1 LSSHSD
7 GNQTGNKTTVPLTL
21 TAQLRGALPRTSVIE
36 PKLIVILGA
45 LTAFASLSIDMYL
58 PSFPTLEREL
68 HANSTTVQFSLAAF
82 FIGLAVGQAV
92 WGPLADRYGRKRPLY
107 IGISVYVIASI
118 GCALAKNIETLI
130 AFRFIQALGG
140 CAGIVIARA
149 MVRDL
154 FDHKTLAR
162 VFSLLT
168 LVLGVAPIL
177 APVAGGYILNLFGW
191 RWIFVILTFFGIA
204 CLTAAAI
211 GLTETLPP
219 EARHRSGGNPIWA
232 ALKVYGQLLVDP
244 RFIGYALAGGVAQA
258 GLFAYIA
265 NSPFVF
271 IKIYGVKENIYGWFF
286 GFNALGLIV
295 SSQINHRLLS
305 RWTSD
310 QILSRI
316 IVVMTFFSMT
326 LLLMAWT
333 GWGGF
338 WSLIPPLFGFVSCL
352 GFTFPNAIAGALAHQ
367 EKRAGSASALLGTIQ
382 FSLATVAGS
391 LVGAFHP
398 HSAVPMAAVMALCCV
413 LALTLHRTMVRP
425 VSDHPP
431 VEDGMELDVQVVE

>member
-1 LSSHSD
+1 ML
-7 GNQTGNKTTVPLTL
+7 
-21 TAQLRGALPRTSVIE
+21 
-36 PKLIVILGA
+36 ILGA

-68 HANSTTVQFSLAAF
+68 HTSSSSVQFSLAAF
-82 FIGLAVGQAV
+82 FIGLALGQAL
-92 WGPLADRYGRKRPLY
+92 WGPLADRYGRKPPLY
-107 IGISVYVIASI
+107 IGISVYVLASI
-118 GCALAKNIETLI
+118 GCALAKNIESLI
-130 AFRFIQALGG
+130 ALRFVQALGG

-149 MVRDL
+149 MVRDI

-177 APVAGGYILNLFGW
+177 APVAGGYILNLLGW
-191 RWIFVILTFFGIA
+191 RWIFAILTVFGIC
-204 CLTAAAI
+204 CLTASAL
-211 GLTETLPP
+211 GLKETLPY
-219 EARHRSGGNPIWA
+219 EARHRSEGNPIFA

-271 IKIYGVKENIYGWFF
+271 INIYGVREDVYGWFF
-286 GFNALGLIV
+286 GANAFGLIV

-305 RWTSD
+305 KWTSD

-316 IVVMTFFSMT
+316 MVIMTCFSLT
-326 LLLMAWT
+326 LFLAAWT

-352 GFTFPNAIAGALAHQ
+352 GFSFPNAIAGALAHQ
-367 EKRAGSASALLGTIQ
+367 AKRAGSASALLGTIQ
-382 FSLATVAGS
+382 FSLATISGS
-391 LVGAFHP
+391 LVGVFHP
-398 HSAVPMAAVMALCCV
+398 HSAIPMAAVMASCCV
-413 LALTLHRTMVRP
+413 LALLLHRTMVKP
-425 VSDHPP
+425 VVAQQPI
-431 VEDGMELDVQVVE
+431 EDGMELDVQLVE